1 MTELSDADLRV
12 RHFIISELAETGR
25 APMLEDVA
33 MELDLRMDALRAAL
47 QRLHKAHLLVL
58 ADDGRLLMMHPFSNV
73 PTGFRVTSAGTG
85 FDANCAWDA
94 LGILAALGRDGV
106 ATAQVPGEQGKFR
119 CQVRNG
125 VLEADAAVV
134 HFPLPLRHWYDDIV
148 FT

>member
-1 MTELSDADLRV
+1 MTAPSDSDLRV
-12 RHFIISELAETGR
+12 RHYMINELAEAGR

-33 MELDLRMDALRAAL
+33 MEMGLRMDALRAVL
-47 QRLHKAHLLVL
+47 QRLHDAHLLVL
-58 ADDGRLLMMHPFSNV
+58 AADGRLLMMHPFSNV
-73 PTGFRVTSAGTG
+73 PTGFRVTSNATG
-85 FDANCAWDA
+85 YDANCAWDA

-125 VLEADAAVV
+125 ALEAEAAVV
-134 HFPLPLRHWYDDIV
+134 HFPLPLRQWYDDIV